1 MIDKTGLMMVV
12 FAAGTLMAFLFFSGR
27 PIPEI
32 SKRASQ
38 VRKQKTPEEVEAE
51 ELAKPF
57 SDRII
62 APLID
67 SLATVT
73 QRMMP
78 GTMTARLRTRLQE
91 AGRPVSVERFLGLK
105 LIASAATLAFF
116 MSVLLPAQPVEKR
129 PMSLLLGIVCALSAF
144 NLPDFWLSRKG
155 EQRKVA
161 MRRYLAEVMDLL
173 CVSVEA
179 GLGFDGAVQKVAE
192 KFREPVSGEFKSYLI
207 EVRLGKSRSEA
218 LRNLARRTGLPEMQ
232 TFVAAIV
239 QADQLG
245 VSIATVL
252 RTQSDALR
260 TKRRQQA
267 EERAMKAPIKMLIP
281 LVFFIFPTLF
291 LVLLGPAAIH
301 FMTTLKGTLP

>member
-1 MIDKTGLMMVV
+1 MMVV
-12 FAAGTLMAFLFFSGR
+12 FAAGTLMTFLFFSGR
-27 PIPEI
+27 QLPEI
-32 SKRASQ
+32 SKRASE

-51 ELAKPF
+51 ELARPF
-57 SDRII
+57 SERVIT
-62 APLID
+62 PLFD
-67 SLATVT
+67 SLAMVT

-78 GTMTARLRTRLQE
+78 GTMMARLRTRLQE

-105 LIASAATLAFF
+105 MIAGAAMMLFF
-116 MSVLLPAQPVEKR
+116 VSVLLPAQPAEKR
-129 PMSLLLGIVCALSAF
+129 PMFLLMGIVSALSAY

-155 EQRKVA
+155 EQRKAA
-161 MRRYLAEVMDLL
+161 MKRYLAEVMDLL

-192 KFREPVSGEFKSYLI
+192 KFREPISGEFKGYLI

-218 LRNLARRTGLPEMQ
+218 LRNLAKRTGLPEMQ

-245 VSIATVL
+245 VSLATVL
-252 RTQSDALR
+252 RTQSDAMR
-260 TKRRQQA
+260 TKRRQLA

-301 FMTTLKGTLP
+301 FVTTLKGTIP

>member
-1 MIDKTGLMMVV
+1 MDKTGLMMVV

-32 SKRASQ
+32 SKRASEI
-38 VRKQKTPEEVEAE
+38 RKQKTPEEVEAE
-51 ELAKPF
+51 ELARPF
-57 SDRII
+57 SERVIT
-62 APLID
+62 PLID
-67 SLATVT
+67 SLSTVT

-78 GTMTARLRTRLQE
+78 GTMMARLRTRLQE

-105 LIASAATLAFF
+105 MIAAAATLALFL
-116 MSVLLPAQPVEKR
+116 SVLLPTQPAEKR

-155 EQRKVA
+155 EHRKVA

-192 KFREPVSGEFKSYLI
+192 KFREPVAGEFKSYLI

-218 LRNLARRTGLPEMQ
+218 LRNLAKRTGLPEMQ

-301 FMTTLKGTLP
+301 FMTTLKGTIP

>member
-1 MIDKTGLMMVV
+1 VMDKTGLFMVV
-12 FAAGTLMAFLFFSGR
+12 FAAGSMMAFLFFSGR
-27 PIPEI
+27 PVTEI

-38 VRKQKTPEEVEAE
+38 VRKQKTAEEVEAE
-51 ELAKPF
+51 ELARPF
-57 SDRII
+57 SERVIT
-62 APLID
+62 PFID
-67 SLATVT
+67 TLAMVT

-78 GTMTARLRTRLQE
+78 GTLIARLRTRLQE

-105 LIASAATLAFF
+105 LLTSALTLLFF
-116 MSVLLPAQPVEKR
+116 TSVLLPVQPTEKR
-129 PMSLLLGIVCALSAF
+129 PMSMLLGIVSTLVAF

-155 EQRKVA
+155 EERKLA
-161 MRRYLAEVMDLL
+161 MKRYLAEVMDLL

-179 GLGFDGAVQKVAE
+179 GLGFDGAIQKVAE
-192 KFREPVSGEFKSYLI
+192 KFKEPISGEFKGYLV
-207 EVRLGKSRSEA
+207 EVRLGKGRAEA
-218 LRNLARRTGLPEMQ
+218 LRNLAKRTGLPEMQ

-239 QADQLG
+239 QADELG

-252 RTQSDALR
+252 RTQSDAMR

-301 FMTTLKGTLP
+301 FMTTLKGTIP

>member
-1 MIDKTGLMMVV
+1 VIDKTGLMMVV